1 MRSNELRICMVVLT
15 LLGIPVDPQAQTSGF
30 LATGMEFNVKQV
42 RPGVANGLRGGVRG
56 GWTVASL
63 GATFKQEAP
72 QATPTDVLSE
82 AREILQQ
89 ALEAARAVRCLESGE
104 AKPVILA
111 RIAETQARAGD
122 HPGAKLTFREALHL
136 HSLSPRKGSRPNFFS
151 LWEIAEAQARAG
163 DQAAAAR
170 TLKEALRAAADI
182 QDNVFKA
189 HVLQS
194 IAKAQAKTG
203 NVSDAL
209 KTAAAIKRLG
219 QAMPSAEARP
229 LPDLWLAR
237 AQLNFV
243 LTLGDIAFAQ
253 AEQGYVKR
261 ALETASRIEDENRKN
276 LVLRHIAVIQAKRDD
291 VSGARQNLETITDDR
306 AKAHAW
312 AEIARAQ
319 ARAGDIEDAFRTAAR
334 IEWAVLRT
342 VVFRTIAHAQAKTGD
357 LAGAAT
363 TFEQALRTA
372 SAIKD
377 GHRAKAHAFRDIAR
391 AQAEVG
397 DHAAA
402 AKTFQRALK
411 AAAAIRFDKWK
422 KAGAFSNIG
431 LAQAEVGDLAGALQ
445 TAARIDKMKVKAPA
459 LTAKMRSKARI
470 LTAIAEAQAKEGDL
484 AASARTFEQA
494 RRAAYAIHF
503 VSLLRQDERADALS
517 EISQAQARAG
527 DVSGVLAWIADET
540 SSYVKSFALLSA
552 AKGLLDRIEVKK
564 SQGTN
569 EK

>member
-1 MRSNELRICMVVLT
+1 MKRFIRLVFTCLVLVT
-15 LLGIPVDPQAQTSGF
+15 TA
-30 LATGMEFNVKQV
+30 
-42 RPGVANGLRGGVRG
+42 
-56 GWTVASL
+56 
-63 GATFKQEAP
+63 

-82 AREILQQ
+82 ARKILQQ
-89 ALEAARAVRCLESGE
+89 ALEAARAVSLLESGE
-104 AKPVILA
+104 AKSVILA

-122 HPGAKLTFREALHL
+122 QPGAELTFREALHL
-136 HSLSPRKGSRPNFFS
+136 HSLSPRKGSRPNLFS

-170 TLKEALRAAADI
+170 TLKEALRAAAGI

-189 HVLQS
+189 FVLRS

-203 NVSDAL
+203 NVNDAL
-209 KTAAAIKRLG
+209 KTAAAIKKLG
-219 QAMPSAEARP
+219 QAMPSA
-229 LPDLWLAR
+229 
-237 AQLNFV
+237 
-243 LTLGDIAFAQ
+243 LGDIAFAQ
-253 AEQGYVKR
+253 AEQEYVKR

-291 VSGARQNLETITDDR
+291 VSGARQTLETITDDR
-306 AKAHAW
+306 AKGHAW

-319 ARAGDIEDAFRTAAR
+319 ARAGDIEDAFRTAAP

-342 VVFRTIAHAQAKTGD
+342 DVFRTIAHAQAKTGD
-357 LAGAAT
+357 RAGAAT

-377 GHRAKAHAFRDIAR
+377 GHRAKADAYRDIAR

-411 AAAAIRFDKWK
+411 AAAAIRFDKWR
-422 KAGAFSNIG
+422 KAAAFSNIG

-459 LTAKMRSKARI
+459 LTAKMHSKARV
-470 LTAIAEAQAKEGDL
+470 LTAIAEAQTKGGDR
-484 AASARTFEQA
+484 AASTKTFGQA
-494 RRAAYAIHF
+494 RRAAYAIPF
-503 VSLLRQDERADALS
+503 VPLLRQGQRADALS

>member
-1 MRSNELRICMVVLT
+1 MRSKLSLVILPILVTMVS
-15 LLGIPVDPQAQTSGF
+15 IPLCAQQRLKQSWDNLNRLQAGQK
-30 LATGMEFNVKQV
+30 VQV
-42 RPGVANGLRGGVRG
+42 VQGVANRLRGCVRG
-56 GWTVASL
+56 GRIVASL

-82 AREILQQ
+82 ARKILQQ

-122 HPGAKLTFREALHL
+122 HSGAELTFREALHL
-136 HSLSPRKGSRPNFFS
+136 HSLSPRKGSRPNLFS

-170 TLKEALRAAADI
+170 TLQEALRAAAAI
-182 QDNVFKA
+182 QDNIFKA

-194 IAKAQAKTG
+194 IGRAQAKTG
-203 NVSDAL
+203 NINDAL

-219 QAMPSAEARP
+219 QAMPSSFGWGSLES
-229 LPDLWLAR
+229 LL
-237 AQLNFV
+237 
-243 LTLGDIAFAQ
+243 LGDIAFAQ
-253 AEQGYVKR
+253 AEQEFVKR
-261 ALETASRIEDENRKN
+261 ALETASRIEDENGRN

-291 VSGARQNLETITDDR
+291 VSGARQTLETITDDR
-306 AKAHAW
+306 AKGHAW

-319 ARAGDIEDAFRTAAR
+319 ARAGDIEDAFRTAAL
-334 IEWAVLRT
+334 IEWAVLKAD
-342 VVFRTIAHAQAKTGD
+342 VYSTIAHAQARAGD
-357 LAGAAT
+357 RAGAAT

-377 GHRAKAHAFRDIAR
+377 GHRAKAAAYRDIAR

-402 AKTFQRALK
+402 ARTFQRALK

-459 LTAKMRSKARI
+459 LTAKMHSKASV

-484 AASARTFEQA
+484 AASSRTFDQA
-494 RRAAYAIHF
+494 RRAAYAIPF
-503 VSLLRQDERADALS
+503 VPLLRQYRRAQALS
-517 EISQAQARAG
+517 EIAQAQARAG
-527 DVSGVLAWIADET
+527 DVSGVLAWIGDET
-540 SSYVKSFALLSA
+540 SSYVKSFAFLSA

-564 SQGTN
+564 SQGT
-569 EK
+569 KSKA

>member
-1 MRSNELRICMVVLT
+1 MRSNELRIWMVVLT
-15 LLGIPVDPQAQTSGF
+15 LLGVPVEPQAQTSGF
-30 LATGMEFNVKQV
+30 LATRMEFNVKQV
-42 RPGVANGLRGGVRG
+42 RPGIASGLRGCVRG
-56 GWTVASL
+56 GRTVARL
-63 GATFKQEAP
+63 GATLKQEAS

-82 AREILQQ
+82 ARKILQQ

-111 RIAETQARAGD
+111 RIAETQATAGD

-170 TLKEALRAAADI
+170 TLKEALRAAAGI
-182 QDNVFKA
+182 QDNVVKA

-194 IAKAQAKTG
+194 IGRAQAKTG
-203 NVSDAL
+203 NLNDAL
-209 KTAAAIKRLG
+209 KTAAALKKLG

-253 AEQGYVKR
+253 AEQEYVKR
-261 ALETASRIEDENRKN
+261 ALETASRIEDENSKN

-291 VSGARQNLETITDDR
+291 VSGARQTLETITDNR
-306 AKAHAW
+306 AKEHAW
-312 AEIARAQ
+312 AEITRAQ

-342 VVFRTIAHAQAKTGD
+342 DVFGTIAHAQAKTGD

-377 GHRAKAHAFRDIAR
+377 GHRAKADAYRNIAR

-411 AAAAIRFDKWK
+411 AATAIRFDKWK
-422 KAGAFSNIG
+422 KAGAFTNIG

-445 TAARIDKMKVKAPA
+445 TAARIDKMKLKAPA

-527 DVSGVLAWIADET
+527 DVSRVLAWIADET
-540 SSYVKSFALLSA
+540 SSYVKSLALLSA
-552 AKGLLDRIEVKK
+552 AKGLLDRIEVKN

>member
-1 MRSNELRICMVVLT
+1 MISQTKIPILLITILT
-15 LLGIPVDPQAQTSGF
+15 CSIA
-30 LATGMEFNVKQV
+30 LA
-42 RPGVANGLRGGVRG
+42 
-56 GWTVASL
+56 
-63 GATFKQEAP
+63 
-72 QATPTDVLSE
+72 
-82 AREILQQ
+82 AREKAENSWELMTGKKAQARLSKASHSAFFLPTGKQTDELSRVRKILQQ
-89 ALEAARAVRCLESGE
+89 ALEAARAVRRDEAGE

-122 HPGAKLTFREALHL
+122 HPGAELTFREALHL
-136 HSLSPRKGSRPNFFS
+136 HSLSPRKGNRPNLFS

-170 TLKEALRAAADI
+170 TLKEALRDAAGI

-189 HVLQS
+189 HVLQR

-203 NVSDAL
+203 NVNDAL
-209 KTAAAIKRLG
+209 KTAAAIKKLG
-219 QAMPSAEARP
+219 QAMPSA
-229 LPDLWLAR
+229 
-237 AQLNFV
+237 
-243 LTLGDIAFAQ
+243 LGDIAFAQ
-253 AEQGYVKR
+253 AEQEYVKR

-291 VSGARQNLETITDDR
+291 VSGARQTLETITDDR
-306 AKAHAW
+306 AKVHAW

-319 ARAGDIEDAFRTAAR
+319 ARAGDIEDAFRTAAP

-342 VVFRTIAHAQAKTGD
+342 DVFRTIAHAQAKTGD
-357 LAGAAT
+357 RAGAAT

-377 GHRAKAHAFRDIAR
+377 GHRAKADAYRDIAR
-391 AQAEVG
+391 AQAGVG

-459 LTAKMRSKARI
+459 LTAKMRSKARV
-470 LTAIAEAQAKEGDL
+470 LTAIAEAQTKGGDR
-484 AASARTFEQA
+484 AASTKTFGQA
-494 RRAAYAIHF
+494 RRAAYAIRF
-503 VSLLRQDERADALS
+503 VPLLRQDERAAALS

-540 SSYVKSFALLSA
+540 SSYVKSLALLSA